1 MATILDTI
9 LAEKKVEVEHL
20 YRNQVEVTEE
30 SSHPQLSFL
39 SILKKAE
46 DLAIIAEFKRASPS
60 KGVINS
66 GLDPADQA
74 STYIQYGAS
83 AVSVLTDKRFFKGSF
98 TDLEKVRNAINAPI
112 LCKDF
117 VVDSIQIDVAK
128 ASGANIVLLI
138 AAAMKEE
145 KLAELYQYAKAKN
158 LDVLLE
164 VHNEEELETA
174 LRVGAKIIGVNN
186 RNLKNFEVD
195 LSVTEKLG
203 PIVKKAGAYLI
214 SESGIKTIDDVKR
227 VIDAGANGI
236 LVGETFMKAENLART
251 LQEMKLPIQKDAKI

>member
-9 LAEKKVEVEHL
+9 LAEKKVEVDNL
-20 YRNQVEVTEE
+20 YKNQIKVAGGNNQ
-30 SSHPQLSFL
+30 SQHSFL
-39 SILKKAE
+39 SILKNAE

-60 KGVINS
+60 KGVINE
-66 GLDPADQA
+66 GIDPAEQA
-74 STYIQYGAS
+74 STYIQHGAS

-98 TDLEKVRNAINAPI
+98 SDLEAVRKAVSAPI

-117 VVDSIQIDVAK
+117 VVDTIQIDVAK

-145 KLAELYQYAKAKN
+145 KLAELYQYAKSKN
-158 LDVLLE
+158 LDVLME
-164 VHNEEELETA
+164 VHNEEEVEAA
-174 LRVGAKIIGVNN
+174 LRVGAEIIGVNN

-195 LSVTEKLG
+195 LSVTERLA

-214 SESGIKTIDDVKR
+214 SESGIKTIEDVKR
-227 VIDAGANGI
+227 VVHAGANGI
-236 LVGETFMKAENLART
+236 LVGETFMRAENLART
-251 LQEMKLPIQKDAKI
+251 LQDMKLPIQKGAGI